1 MPNFKF
7 NLSVSTTDSNF
18 KPTPKDIAKMQYQ
31 KRTVDID
38 AFIQYIRKGHSFCY
52 CFDDMDE
59 VFDNSTKTKDNF
71 SYTNVIAIDI
81 DDSEI
86 CLNDYIESMRHK
98 PTLAYTTYSNTL
110 KGFRYR
116 LVYVFRQKIMGL
128 ENYGNTYNGILS
140 ANGMQ
145 VQDNCMKSANQCFI
159 GNGSNNIEIICS
171 GALYDVS
178 DFPFKNNM
186 CGGSSVIN
194 PKWKKE
200 KRQGGERKE
209 TLCLNPAFE
218 ENLSKMQPSE
228 FIVYYRNE
236 YPYFENSDLI
246 LSDDGTHYIFPSD
259 YREIQRKWERKEV
272 IKRNG
277 ERKQVRT
284 VHILKDGERR
294 RLKLFKAASI
304 IKAIKPDITLEH
316 LVYILCVERY
326 HYYDNSD
333 KQLTNQTLIGIAK
346 SVMNGKY
353 DVGSSKH
360 GAFKVNKSYWAEMG
374 YSANSAARIISKSL
388 NYESIGQWYDCSKSV
403 KENAEYAKANGI
415 KKAGKSTLYKW
426 CKENGIPTS

>member
-1 MPNFKF
+1 MPDFKF
-7 NLSVSTTDSNF
+7 NLSVSTTDSKS
-18 KPTPKDIAKMQYQ
+18 KPTKRDIRFMQYKKQ
-31 KRTVDID
+31 TVDL
-38 AFIQYIRKGHSFCY
+38 ATFVQYIKEGRSFCY
-52 CFDDMDE
+52 CFDDMDD
-59 VFDNSTKTKDNF
+59 VFGNGTKTKENF
-71 SYTNVIAIDI
+71 RYTNVIAIDI

-86 CLNDYIESMRHK
+86 CLNDYIESMIHK

-110 KGFRYR
+110 LGFRFR
-116 LVYVFRQKIMGL
+116 LVYVFRQKIIGV
-128 ENYGNTYNGILS
+128 ENYGIAYNSILL
-140 ANGMQ
+140 ANDMQ
-145 VQDNCMKSANQCFI
+145 VRDNCMKTANQFFI
-159 GNGSNNIEIICS
+159 GNGSSSIEVYRSDKI
-171 GALYDVS
+171 YDVS

-186 CGGSSVIN
+186 CEGFFVIN

-200 KRQGGERKE
+200 KRQDEGNKGV
-209 TLCLNPAFE
+209 LYLNSTFE

-228 FIVYYRNE
+228 FIAHYRNE
-236 YPYFENSDLI
+236 YPYFEHSDLI
-246 LSDDGTHYIFPSD
+246 ISDDGTHYIFPSD

-333 KQLTNQTLIGIAK
+333 KQLTNQTLVGIAK
-346 SVMNGKY
+346 SAMNGNY
-353 DVGSSKH
+353 DVGTSKH
-360 GAFKVNKSYWAEMG
+360 GAFKVNKLYWAEMG